1 MDFAYDASVYSEK
14 IAKDCGQMQQTVSQ
28 GTASQD
34 MFIIGSMNCFTVQSL
49 AANPCAAIMKSSI

>member
-34 MFIIGSMNCFTVQSL
+34 MFIIGSMN
-49 AANPCAAIMKSSI
+49 